1 MAVMYYDQ
9 DANLEYLNGKT
20 IAVIG
25 YGSQGHAQAQNMRD
39 AGMKVVVGLREGSKN
54 WAKAEEDGL
63 QVMTV
68 ADAAKAADI
77 IHILIPDEKQAEVY
91 KRDIAPYMTA
101 GKALSFSH
109 GFNIHFKQIVPP
121 ADVDVFMVAPKS
133 PGHSFRKAVQQGTG
147 VPGLV
152 AVEQDATGNCK
163 NIALAFA
170 RAVGCTRA
178 GVLETTFKEE
188 TETDLFGEQ
197 AILCG
202 GISALVQAGFETL
215 VEAGYQPES
224 AYFECFHELKLIVDL
239 MYVGGLEYMHYS
251 ISDTAEYG
259 DYVSGP
265 RVITEETKKEM
276 KRILDDIQKGV
287 FAKNWILENQA
298 GRPSFNRMRTMVA
311 DHQIEQVGKELRD
324 KMPWLQK

>member
-1 MAVMYYDQ
+1 MANIYYESDC
-9 DANLEYLNGKT
+9 NLGLLNGKT
-20 IAVIG
+20 VAIIG
-25 YGSQGHAQAQNMRD
+25 YGSQGHAHALNLKD
-39 AGMKVVVGLREGSKN
+39 SGVNVVVGLYEGSKSK
-54 WAKAEEDGL
+54 AKAEAEGL
-63 QVMTV
+63 KVMNV
-68 ADAAKAADI
+68 ADAAKAAD
-77 IHILIPDEKQAEVY
+77 LIMMLVPDEKQADIY
-91 KRDIAPYMTA
+91 KESIAPNLCE
-101 GKALSFSH
+101 GKTLAFAH
-109 GFNIHFKQIVPP
+109 GFNIHFKQIQPP

-170 RAVGCTRA
+170 KAVGCTKA

-197 AILCG
+197 AVLCG

-239 MYVGGLEYMHYS
+239 MYTGGLEYMHYS
-251 ISDTAEYG
+251 VSDTAEYG

-265 RVITEETKKEM
+265 RVVTEETKKAM
-276 KRILDDIQKGV
+276 KGILDDIQTGK
-287 FAKNWILENQA
+287 FATNWILENQA
-298 GRPSFNRMRTMVA
+298 GRPSFIRMRERCAATQLEA
-311 DHQIEQVGKELRD
+311 VGKDLRG

>member
-1 MAVMYYDQ
+1 MLKGKTVVLGVTGSIAAYKI
-9 DANLEYLNGKT
+9 ANL
-20 IAVIG
+20 A
-25 YGSQGHAQAQNMRD
+25 S
-39 AGMKVVVGLREGSKN
+39 
-54 WAKAEEDGL
+54 
-63 QVMTV
+63 
-68 ADAAKAADI
+68 
-77 IHILIPDEKQAEVY
+77 
-91 KRDIAPYMTA
+91 
-101 GKALSFSH
+101 ALVKLH
-109 GFNIHFKQIVPP
+109 
-121 ADVDVFMVAPKS
+121 ADVHVIMTKNATNFINPITFETLTNNKCLVDTFDRNFQYNVEHVSLAKKADVFMVAPNS

-163 NIALAFA
+163 NVALAFA
-170 RAVGCTRA
+170 RAVGCTKA

-298 GRPSFNRMRTMVA
+298 GRPSFNRMRAIVA